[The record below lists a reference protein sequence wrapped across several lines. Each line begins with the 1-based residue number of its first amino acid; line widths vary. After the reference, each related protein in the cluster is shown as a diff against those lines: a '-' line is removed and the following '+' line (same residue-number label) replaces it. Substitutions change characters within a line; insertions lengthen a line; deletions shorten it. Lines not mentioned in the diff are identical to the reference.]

1 MYKNFPDTCCL
12 AAVIKFIVS
21 NKVEITTL
29 NYMYFQ
35 LTPIYNKKHVLDYN
49 KNHKRISQILE
60 ENLGAWILVPYLHCM
75 LRAASLTREYPEV
88 LLVAMH
94 EKVPE
99 SSSRVTR
106 RI

>member
-1 MYKNFPDTCCL
+1 MKKTCML
-12 AAVIKFIVS
+12 
-21 NKVEITTL
+21 
-29 NYMYFQ
+29 
-35 LTPIYNKKHVLDYN
+35 LDCN
-49 KNHKRISQILE
+49 KNHKRIPQ
-60 ENLGAWILVPYLHCM
+60 NTWGNWGGWILVSIHEPRYLHCM